1 MTRDKPPSTPR
12 VDALRA
18 ARLALGLKRREVYA
32 HDDDWPA
39 VQALAAKLQA
49 KREAKGKK

>member
-1 MTRDKPPSTPR
+1 VTPTKPSTTR
-12 VDALRA
+12 VEALRA
-18 ARLALGLKRREVYA
+18 ARAALGLRRREVYC

-49 KREAKGKK
+49 KREAKRKA